1 MIALGKGSL
10 PIDPQQAGIWLL
22 QSGIIRK
29 SLPMRESYMKSIRF
43 SVLFMLF
50 FLPLCGAEA
59 QEKADSETDIH
70 NNVKLLEMP
79 IPPNI
84 PEDFKAKYQ
93 IFLGR
98 LKQALKE
105 KTSERSST
113 SALTIQVCPGIR
125 EVGATRTKQPAARIT
140 AFKKDSKSEYVANFL
155 LHSYAT
161 GETINKEEIER
172 FLTLQVLNPIDSN

>member
-1 MIALGKGSL
+1 
-10 PIDPQQAGIWLL
+10 
-22 QSGIIRK
+22 
-29 SLPMRESYMKSIRF
+29 MKSIRF
-43 SVLFMLF
+43 SVLFLLL
-50 FLPLCGAEA
+50 FLPICGAEA

-79 IPPNI
+79 VPPNI

-113 SALTIQVCPGIR
+113 NALTIQVCPGIR
-125 EVGATRTKQPAARIT
+125 EVGTTKTKQPVARVT

-161 GETINKEEIER
+161 GETVNKEEIER
-172 FLTLQVLNPIDSN
+172 FLTLQILSPLELN

>member
-1 MIALGKGSL
+1 
-10 PIDPQQAGIWLL
+10 
-22 QSGIIRK
+22 
-29 SLPMRESYMKSIRF
+29 MKSIRF
-43 SVLFMLF
+43 LVLFTLF
-50 FLPLCGAEA
+50 FLPLCSAEA

-70 NNVKLLEMP
+70 SNVRLQEMS

-84 PEDFKAKYQ
+84 PEDVKAKYQ

-113 SALTIQVCPGIR
+113 NALTIQVCPGIK
-125 EVGATRTKQPAARIT
+125 EVGSNKTKQPAARIT
-140 AFKKDSKSEYVANFL
+140 AFRKDSKSEYVAIIL

-161 GETINKEEIER
+161 DDTVNKEEIER
-172 FLTLQVLNPIDSN
+172 SLTLQILNPLDSN

>member
-1 MIALGKGSL
+1 
-10 PIDPQQAGIWLL
+10 
-22 QSGIIRK
+22 
-29 SLPMRESYMKSIRF
+29 MKSIRF
-43 SVLFMLF
+43 SVLFMVF
-50 FLPLCGAEA
+50 FLPLCSAEA
-59 QEKADSETDIH
+59 QEKADNETDIH

-105 KTSERSST
+105 KTSERSVA
-113 SALTIQVCPGIR
+113 SAITIQVYPGIR
-125 EVGATRTKQPAARIT
+125 EVGLNRTKQPAARIT

-155 LHSYAT
+155 LFSYAT
-161 GETINKEEIER
+161 GETVNKEEIER
-172 FLTLQVLNPIDSN
+172 FLTLQILNPLEMN

>member
-1 MIALGKGSL
+1 
-10 PIDPQQAGIWLL
+10 
-22 QSGIIRK
+22 
-29 SLPMRESYMKSIRF
+29 MKSIRF

-50 FLPLCGAEA
+50 FLPLCSAEA

-79 IPPNI
+79 VPPNI
-84 PEDFKAKYQ
+84 PEDFKVKYQ

-98 LKQALKE
+98 LKQALKD
-105 KTSERSST
+105 KTAERSST

-125 EVGATRTKQPAARIT
+125 EVGSAKTKQPAARIT

-155 LHSYAT
+155 LYSYAT
-161 GETINKEEIER
+161 GETVNKEEIER
-172 FLTLQVLNPIDSN
+172 FLALQILNPLELN

>member
-1 MIALGKGSL
+1 
-10 PIDPQQAGIWLL
+10 
-22 QSGIIRK
+22 
-29 SLPMRESYMKSIRF
+29 MKSIRY
-43 SVLFMLF
+43 SILLMLF
-50 FLPLCGAEA
+50 FLPLCSAEA

-70 NNVKLLEMP
+70 NNVTLLEMP

-93 IFLGR
+93 VFLGR

-105 KTSERSST
+105 KTGERPSA
-113 SALTIQVCPGIR
+113 SALTIQVRPGIK
-125 EVGATRTKQPAARIT
+125 EVGSSRTKQPAARIT
-140 AFKKDSKSEYVANFL
+140 AYKKDSKSEYVANFL

-172 FLTLQVLNPIDSN
+172 FLSLQILNPLDSN